1 MSTMTTTKKEAEE
14 FAKMLGK
21 LKEKGRSLDS
31 VVFENEAN
39 RSLENANVRIK
50 ELEEALANALA
61 EDERVKESDEIIMKK
76 MERIQD
82 LEEINEAHKKLNG
95 ELRQEVYDWKMKAA
109 EVIKLNNTIQ
119 GQKQLI
125 EELQRDNRNLA
136 KQVDDSVNRL
146 RKSGVI

>member
-1 MSTMTTTKKEAEE
+1 MTTTKKEAEE

>member
-1 MSTMTTTKKEAEE
+1 
-14 FAKMLGK
+14 
-21 LKEKGRSLDS
+21 
-31 VVFENEAN
+31 
-39 RSLENANVRIK
+39 
-50 ELEEALANALA
+50 LANALA